1 MFGYLSHWV
10 ILRFVAS
17 PHQSLSQMLAAS
29 SGVWAERVALK
40 VLDPGF
46 PDDDPTVNPAE
57 KPVRPIPTDVPV
69 PEPMDV
75 PVPEPMDVP
84 VPEPRDVPPPDPGTV
99 PKPAR
104 DPKPRSV
111 P

>member
-1 MFGYLSHWV
+1 MFRYFSKWL

-17 PHQSLSQMLAAS
+17 PHQSLSDMLVAS

-40 VLDPGF
+40 VLEPGF
-46 PDDDPTVNPAE
+46 PNDDPAVQPPQKPA
-57 KPVRPIPTDVPV
+57 RPIPTDVPV

-75 PVPEPMDVP
+75 PVPEPI
-84 VPEPRDVPPPDPGTV
+84 DVPPPDPGIV
-99 PKPAR
+99 PKPAKN

>member
-1 MFGYLSHWV
+1 MFGYFSNWL

-17 PHQSLSQMLAAS
+17 PHHSLSQMLVAS
-29 SGVWAERVALK
+29 SGVWAERAAFK
-40 VLDPGF
+40 VLEPGF
-46 PDDDPTVNPAE
+46 PRDDPAANPSE

-75 PVPEPMDVP
+75 PVPEPI
-84 VPEPRDVPPPDPGTV
+84 DVPPPDPGTV
-99 PKPAR
+99 PKPAKN

>member
-1 MFGYLSHWV
+1 MFGYFSNWL

-17 PHQSLSQMLAAS
+17 PHHSLSEMLAAS
-29 SGVWAERVALK
+29 SSVWAERAALK

-46 PDDDPTVNPAE
+46 PDDDPPANPAE
-57 KPVRPIPTDVPV
+57 KPVPPIPTDVPV
-69 PEPMDV
+69 PEPR
-75 PVPEPMDVP
+75 DVP